1 MGAFIFSMNSLL
13 LTTVLGLSEVT
24 TGYIMVMIAA
34 FDIVGAL
41 IGGKLS
47 DKYGR
52 KKVVLLAMAV
62 ETVAL
67 IFGGIYVRNLVVIF
81 FEVIILTCFSMF
93 YPIIGAMVTDKTT
106 DGKREESFSL
116 LFLCIN
122 IGYGLGQVIAG
133 AIFYNYTEWIFWGQ
147 AIATVISMALLILFV
162 RDEYVPTVASSKEVS
177 TPKETEATGDRRNLF
192 TMIMRDH
199 PLVLFLLA
207 TVLTGYAYM
216 QVSYLMP
223 LQYADYFGAE
233 ISSKWVA
240 KLWTLNSLFCVIWSP
255 VILKLSKNKNEFL
268 VIMWAAILFMTGMGS
283 FAFIRNIS
291 TAWLVYILT
300 PIWTAGE
307 VILTVHNSIL
317 LGSRADDDY
326 RGRYQSLYE
335 LTNSIGRMIGPVSM
349 GYFLIA
355 FSYNQGWILVAALC
369 LVAAVLLYT
378 AFRKDRQ

>member
-116 LFLCIN
+116 LFHPNSPAEIRSGQELV
-122 IGYGLGQVIAG
+122 LGIRPEAVKIVPSG
-133 AIFYNYTEWIFWGQ
+133 GIESK
-147 AIATVISMALLILFV
+147 VISSLPTGLDTILSLNARGTILSAIDFGIV
-162 RDEYVPTVASSKEVS
+162 DYKMDSIIR
-177 TPKETEATGDRRNLF
+177 F
-192 TMIMRDH
+192 TFEGNRF
-199 PLVLFLLA
+199 VLF
-207 TVLTGYAYM
+207 
-216 QVSYLMP
+216 
-223 LQYADYFGAE
+223 DKE
-233 ISSKWVA
+233 
-240 KLWTLNSLFCVIWSP
+240 
-255 VILKLSKNKNEFL
+255 
-268 VIMWAAILFMTGMGS
+268 
-283 FAFIRNIS
+283 S
-291 TAWLVYILT
+291 TNQIT
-300 PIWTAGE
+300 
-307 VILTVHNSIL
+307 
-317 LGSRADDDY
+317 LGSLSLRA
-326 RGRYQSLYE
+326 
-335 LTNSIGRMIGPVSM
+335 
-349 GYFLIA
+349 
-355 FSYNQGWILVAALC
+355 
-369 LVAAVLLYT
+369 
-378 AFRKDRQ
+378 